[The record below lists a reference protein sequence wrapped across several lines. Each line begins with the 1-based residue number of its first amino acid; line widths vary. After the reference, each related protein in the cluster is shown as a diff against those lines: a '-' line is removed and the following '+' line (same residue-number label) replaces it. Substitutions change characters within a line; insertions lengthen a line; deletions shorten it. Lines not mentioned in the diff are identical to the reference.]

1 MKKVVK
7 LKKVEKT
14 KTQEIQKISGSR
26 NFKEI
31 SRLAK
36 KSNLDYSI
44 GDKIN
49 VIADK
54 EYDGIVFESY
64 DPKII
69 LIKLK
74 SGYNVGVEKSKIK
87 QIKILEKAK
96 IKPEMKI
103 KTHGNKVSG
112 AQKAR
117 LSSEVPYNPNLK
129 KIIVLHTGGTIA
141 SKLDYQSGGVVAKF
155 SAEDLIEMVPE
166 IAKIANIETE
176 LISNFM
182 SEDMMF
188 SDYQKIISAIKKHEH
203 KCDGIIIGH
212 GTDTL
217 GYTSAALAF
226 ACQDINIPIILIGS
240 QRSSDRG
247 SSDANSNLLS
257 AATFIAKSDFVGV
270 AICMHNLSS
279 DDICAILPPT
289 KTRKMHT
296 TRRDAFKAIN
306 DTPIALVNS
315 RNGEILYFKNHDKK
329 TGHGKGIFLDKFDEG
344 VGLLKTHPNMKNS
357 LFEFYTKNYK
367 AIVIEATGLGHTPT
381 NLGKNL
387 KNYETLKKF
396 IKKGGIVAITSQC
409 IYGRVNQY
417 VYTNLRR
424 LSDIGCIFC
433 GDMLSETAFI
443 KLSWLLG
450 NYKKDEAQKL
460 LIRNLR
466 GELNEKSLYKEDFV
480 E

>member
-141 SKLDYQSGGVVAKF
+141 SKLDYQSGGVVA
-155 SAEDLIEMVPE
+155 
-166 IAKIANIETE
+166 
-176 LISNFM
+176 
-182 SEDMMF
+182 
-188 SDYQKIISAIKKHEH
+188 
-203 KCDGIIIGH
+203 
-212 GTDTL
+212 
-217 GYTSAALAF
+217 
-226 ACQDINIPIILIGS
+226 
-240 QRSSDRG
+240 
-247 SSDANSNLLS
+247 
-257 AATFIAKSDFVGV
+257 
-270 AICMHNLSS
+270 
-279 DDICAILPPT
+279 
-289 KTRKMHT
+289 
-296 TRRDAFKAIN
+296 
-306 DTPIALVNS
+306 
-315 RNGEILYFKNHDKK
+315 
-329 TGHGKGIFLDKFDEG
+329 
-344 VGLLKTHPNMKNS
+344 
-357 LFEFYTKNYK
+357 
-367 AIVIEATGLGHTPT
+367 
-381 NLGKNL
+381 
-387 KNYETLKKF
+387 
-396 IKKGGIVAITSQC
+396 
-409 IYGRVNQY
+409 
-417 VYTNLRR
+417 
-424 LSDIGCIFC
+424 
-433 GDMLSETAFI
+433 
-443 KLSWLLG
+443 
-450 NYKKDEAQKL
+450 
-460 LIRNLR
+460 
-466 GELNEKSLYKEDFV
+466 
-480 E
+480 